1 MTKAKTAKK
10 PKAKKAAVVWKKV
23 PGGEDGYDAVLGTVT
38 AEAWKRVGNPGFCA
52 AASDTSYESYTSAT
66 RSGFKTLR
74 EAKAAAL
81 DLAKLVKRWGRK

>member
-23 PGGEDGYDAVLGTVT
+23 PGGYDAVLGTVT

-81 DLAKLVKRWGRK
+81 DLAKLVRKWGKSKP